1 MSPQDTDDA
10 VDPRDARNHDV
21 VSHCSVRAVS
31 SAVPHG
37 RALAD
42 AAGGLPPL
50 ATGGPA
56 AFAER
61 PPIGPGGATRVGLS
75 GPASLLGER
84 PVPRGALAAARRP
97 GSAGRRGPA
106 VVSVVRGTSVTYN
119 RFGDNG
125 RYGGYRYGHGAAY
138 ATGAYAAAA
147 NAGYVYGRSRDGYN
161 SDSGC
166 DPRIS
171 APPNLATM
179 AHVFVRADESY
190 GWKPRSSSRFF
201 RAQTFTTCLKGQGG
215 FI

>member
-1 MSPQDTDDA
+1 MAGRSPI
-10 VDPRDARNHDV
+10 
-21 VSHCSVRAVS
+21 
-31 SAVPHG
+31 
-37 RALAD
+37 

-84 PVPRGALAAARRP
+84 PAPRGALAAARRP

-106 VVSVVRGTSVTYN
+106 VASVVRSTSVTYN

-125 RYGGYRYGHGAAY
+125 RYGGYRYGYGAAY

-147 NAGYVYGRSRDGYN
+147 TACYVYGRSRDRYN

-166 DPRIS
+166 NPRIT
-171 APPNLATM
+171 APPNWSNQGAETPAILVDPYEAC
-179 AHVFVRADESY
+179 ASSY
-190 GWKPRSSSRFF
+190 GDKL
-201 RAQTFTTCLKGQGG
+201 QTIGPNVRNRRQKVTL
-215 FI
+215 

>member
-1 MSPQDTDDA
+1 MAGRSPI
-10 VDPRDARNHDV
+10 
-21 VSHCSVRAVS
+21 
-31 SAVPHG
+31 
-37 RALAD
+37 

-84 PVPRGALAAARRP
+84 PAPRGALAAARRP

-106 VVSVVRGTSVTYN
+106 VASVVRGTSVTYN
-119 RFGDNG
+119 RFGDDG

-147 NAGYVYGRSRDGYN
+147 TAGYVYGRSRDRYN

-166 DPRIS
+166 NPRI
-171 APPNLATM
+171 
-179 AHVFVRADESY
+179 H
-190 GWKPRSSSRFF
+190 RSSKLEQPR
-201 RAQTFTTCLKGQGG
+201 R
-215 FI
+215 